1 MLHSF
6 GELGATIQKELAPVP
21 GRVTT
26 LWRYLLACAIVIVVS
41 MALQVPFLALSLIAV
56 FSTTLQNTFLTR
68 LSGMLATIGL
78 TLAVACT
85 LLLLRLTLDVPLLR
99 ILSSMLI
106 LLGAMYFL
114 RTNKL
119 GGMGFLVGLAVIYI
133 QSAVDTVSNPELLTR
148 AVLYLWVAITYP
160 IAVNI
165 LVGQLLP
172 ASADAHLWKEL
183 QAQLEGI
190 ANRIKGVQSA
200 FAGTEETFLRMHRQ
214 LSYVL
219 MSHPKLA
226 LLNARSKARV
236 RLVERL
242 LAATRQLPPGDARNA
257 TQLTGEYQRH
267 APVIL
272 AAIRDLQSQPVDDG
286 AFEMSPSPAGD
297 ANYAATAPAPLAA
310 MHRAILKLTQEEQP
324 REAANSPAAAAKAAG
339 AGLNI
344 SLNTT
349 ALKFA
354 LKVVLATQIGYLFLS
369 AAQWPGIHTCML
381 TCIIL
386 ALPGLG
392 AITHKGVMRLTGAAL
407 GSMAALL
414 ATVFVIPHLDS
425 ITGLLLLSLAVIAVG
440 AWISAGSPLTDY
452 VGFQLVFCF
461 ALALYGGQ
469 FGPSTDLTELRD
481 RAVGIVVG
489 VIISLAV
496 YTNIWPE
503 REAEQTPSAV
513 ADLLRALS
521 RVAAACGSA
530 GNDEHERAQAE
541 TWSAIDRLRQMRN
554 HLAFESRASS
564 QSTAEWPLDDLLACA
579 RQLLLDFDWLA
590 MLAGDPRISHPAWLD
605 ALAAAGKS
613 ASDRLR
619 AMAEYAAAVPPTA
632 FPHFDEHAV
641 EHTRSPLPADDIAAT
656 TFVSINRQL
665 VQLQQCL
672 SSQP

>member
-1 MLHSF
+1 MLSMLHSF
-6 GELGATIQKELAPVP
+6 GELGATIHKELAPVP
-21 GRVTT
+21 GRLTT
-26 LWRYLLACAIVIVVS
+26 LWRYLIASAIVIVVS
-41 MALQVPFLALSLIAV
+41 MALQVPFLALSLIAI

-68 LSGMLATIGL
+68 LSGLLATIGL

-99 ILSSMLI
+99 ILSTMLV

-119 GGMGFLVGLAVIYI
+119 GGMGFLVGLAVIYT
-133 QSAVDTVSNPELLTR
+133 QSAVDTVSDPELLTR
-148 AVLYLWVAITYP
+148 AVLWLWVAITYP
-160 IAVNI
+160 IAINI

-183 QAQLEGI
+183 HAQLDGI
-190 ANRIKGVQSA
+190 ANRIKGVQTA

-214 LSYVL
+214 LTYAV

-242 LAATRQLPPGDARNA
+242 LVATRQLPLWNSP
-257 TQLTGEYQRH
+257 QLKGEYQRH
-267 APVIL
+267 APIIL
-272 AAIRDLQSQPVDDG
+272 AAIRDLQFRRADDG
-286 AFEMSPSPAGD
+286 AFEMSPTSPGYA
-297 ANYAATAPAPLAA
+297 AYAATAPAPLAA
-310 MHRAILKLTQEEQP
+310 MHRAVLKLAQEELP
-324 REAANSPAAAAKAAG
+324 REDAGSPAAATKG
-339 AGLNI
+339 ANFG
-344 SLNTT
+344 LNTT

-369 AAQWPGIHTCML
+369 AAHWPGIHTCML

-392 AITHKGVMRLTGAAL
+392 AITHKGVMRLAGAAL

-425 ITGLLLLSLAVIAVG
+425 ITGLLLLTLAVIAVG

-461 ALALYGGQ
+461 ALALFGQ
-469 FGPSTDLTELRD
+469 FGPSTDLTEMRD

-489 VIISLAV
+489 VIISLVV
-496 YTNIWPE
+496 YSKIWPE
-503 REAEQTPSAV
+503 WEADQVPSAV
-513 ADLLRALS
+513 AGLLRALS
-521 RVAAACGSA
+521 RVAAACGPA
-530 GNDEHERAQAE
+530 ANDEHERAQADA
-541 TWSAIDRLRQMRN
+541 WSAIDRLRQLRN
-554 HLAFESRASS
+554 HLAFEPRGTS
-564 QSTAEWPLDDLLACA
+564 QATAEWPLDDLLACA
-579 RQLLLDFDWLA
+579 RQILMDFDWLA
-590 MLAGDPRISHPAWLD
+590 MLAGDERSSDPARLN

-619 AMAEYAAAVPPTA
+619 AMTQYAATPSMIPPR
-632 FPHFDEHAV
+632 FDDHIIEHI
-641 EHTRSPLPADDIAAT
+641 RSALPADDIAAT
-656 TFVSINRQL
+656 TFDSINRQL

-672 SSQP
+672 LSKP

>member
-1 MLHSF
+1 MLSMLHSF

-21 GRVTT
+21 GRLTT
-26 LWRYLLACAIVIVVS
+26 LWRYLIASAIVIIVS
-41 MALQVPFLALSLIAV
+41 MALQVPFLALSLIAI

-68 LSGMLATIGL
+68 LSGVIATVGL

-119 GGMGFLVGLAVIYI
+119 GSIGFLVGLAVIYT

-148 AVLYLWVAITYP
+148 AVLWLWVAITYP

-183 QAQLEGI
+183 HAQLEDI
-190 ANRIKGVQSA
+190 ANRIKGVQTA

-214 LSYVL
+214 LSYAL
-219 MSHPKLA
+219 MAHPKLA

-242 LAATRQLPPGDARNA
+242 LVATRKLPPGNSP
-257 TQLTGEYQRH
+257 QFKGEYQRH
-267 APVIL
+267 APIIL
-272 AAIRDLQSQPVDDG
+272 AAIHDLQFRRVDDG
-286 AFEMSPSPAGD
+286 PFEMSPAPPD
-297 ANYAATAPAPLAA
+297 YAATAPAPLAA
-310 MHRAILKLTQEEQP
+310 MHRAIRKLAQEELP
-324 REAANSPAAAAKAAG
+324 REGANSPAAKTAEAG
-339 AGLNI
+339 I
-344 SLNTT
+344 SGLNTT

-369 AAQWPGIHTCML
+369 AVQWPGIHTCML

-392 AITHKGVMRLTGAAL
+392 AITHKGVMRLIGAAL

-440 AWISAGSPLTDY
+440 AWISAGSPFTDY

-461 ALALYGGQ
+461 ALALFGQ
-469 FGPSTDLTELRD
+469 FGPSTDLTEMRD

-489 VIISLAV
+489 VIISLVV
-496 YTNIWPE
+496 YSKIWPE
-503 REAEQTPSAV
+503 RESGQVPSAV
-513 ADLLRALS
+513 AELFRALS

-530 GNDEHERAQAE
+530 DNNEHERAQADA
-541 TWSAIDRLRQMRN
+541 WYAIDRLRQLQN
-554 HLAFESRASS
+554 HLTFEPRGAG
-564 QSTAEWPLDDLLACA
+564 QNATEWPLDDLLACA
-579 RQLLLDFDWLA
+579 RQILLDFDWLA
-590 MLAGDPRISHPAWLD
+590 MLAGDERSSDPARLD
-605 ALAAAGKS
+605 ALTKAGRS

-619 AMAEYAAAVPPTA
+619 AMEEYAAKAPINPPLFA
-632 FPHFDEHAV
+632 EHIPSA
-641 EHTRSPLPADDIAAT
+641 LPADDIAAT
-656 TFVSINRQL
+656 TFDSINHQL

-672 SSQP
+672 SSKP